1 MNPGGGHLDLV
12 VVGSGVAG
20 LSAAVRAADLG
31 LAVGVV
37 TKGQLDQATTRWA
50 QGGIAAVL
58 GGDPDS
64 TDLHLAD
71 TLSAGAGLCDERA
84 VRILVDEGPGRV
96 LELIARGAEFDRD
109 ERGALDLAREGGHST
124 ARVVHAGGAATGVEI
139 ERALVEAVE
148 ATATVLLER
157 WFAVDLVVDGGRC
170 TGVVAIDGDHVVLVR
185 QYRPALDREML
196 ELPAGKLD
204 VPGESL
210 VEAARRELIE
220 EAGLDAPHLVEVA
233 GFHNSGGFCDEFTT
247 VFLATELVPA
257 EARAVSVEEAYLT
270 VERVPL
276 DDVPAMIADG
286 TLTDAKTVI
295 GLLAVLRHL
304 GR

>member
-1 MNPGGGHLDLV
+1 VTGGFRQTGE
-12 VVGSGVAG
+12 
-20 LSAAVRAADLG
+20 
-31 LAVGVV
+31 
-37 TKGQLDQATTRWA
+37 T
-50 QGGIAAVL
+50 
-58 GGDPDS
+58 
-64 TDLHLAD
+64 
-71 TLSAGAGLCDERA
+71 
-84 VRILVDEGPGRV
+84 
-96 LELIARGAEFDRD
+96 
-109 ERGALDLAREGGHST
+109 
-124 ARVVHAGGAATGVEI
+124 VVHEGFVITLVTASFTGPAGERIHRDVVRHPGAVA
-139 ERALVEAVE
+139 
-148 ATATVLLER
+148 
-157 WFAVDLVVDGGRC
+157 
-170 TGVVAIDGDHVVLVR
+170 VVAIDGDDVVLVR